1 MIIRFILLIIGFI
14 ILIKGADI
22 FVDGASNVAL
32 NFCVSKMLIG
42 LTIVSFCT
50 SAPELAVS
58 IKSMVSENFD
68 IVLGNVVGSNILNI
82 LLILGISSIIRP
94 LNVKSNTIK
103 FELPITLLMTTLFV
117 VLLIDHFFDNNLL
130 NAITRSD
137 GVILLLVFMI
147 FIYYLLNLSFK
158 EKTNDLIN
166 NKMPMFKSILLTIL
180 GIIMIIL
187 GSNLVVDS
195 SCHIASIMGV
205 SKKMI
210 SLTIVALGTSL
221 PELVTS
227 ITATIKNEHEIAI
240 GNIVG
245 SNIFNIGMVIGLPVI
260 LFGGIRNIN
269 IDYID
274 IVVMLLSAYLLYIF
288 SFYNRK
294 LTRREGC
301 IFIIIF
307 IIYYSL
313 VIISG

>member
-307 IIYYSL
+307 IIY
-313 VIISG
+313 